1 MAYFNNDDVIRKIYD
16 LTIVNSRETIPINDT
31 MRLKL
36 KLKAENLVDIRLIY
50 DNKTIKTGEC
60 AQDDTEP
67 TINILLN
74 DFKDLLQDIIPD
86 NSKDDDENI
95 ITQEE
100 FDEAMLDL
108 DYMVDNATRALIT
121 LLKEKHTEPQ
131 EIKSEMIAN
140 GFDMTQMSLIGYDM
154 DEIIEEVL
162 KDDI

>member
-1 MAYFNNDDVIRKIYD
+1 MAYFNNDEVIRKIYD
-16 LTIVNSRETIPINDT
+16 LTIANSRETIPINDT

-74 DFKDLLQDIIPD
+74 DFKDVLQDIIPD
-86 NSKDDDENI
+86 NSKDDDENV

-100 FDEAMLDL
+100 FDEAMNDM
-108 DYMVDNATRALIT
+108 DYMLDNATRALISV
-121 LLKEKHTEPQ
+121 LKEKHTEPQ
-131 EIKSEMIAN
+131 EIKNEMIAN
-140 GFDMTQMSLIGYDM
+140 GFDMVQMSLMNYDI
-154 DEIIEEVL
+154 DEIITEVL
-162 KDDI
+162 QDDI

>member
-1 MAYFNNDDVIRKIYD
+1 MAYFNNDEVIRKIYD

-74 DFKDLLQDIIPD
+74 DFKDVLQDIIPD
-86 NSKDDDENI
+86 NSKDDEDV

-100 FDEAMLDL
+100 FDEAMVDM
-108 DYMVDNATRALIT
+108 DYMIDNATRALIT
-121 LLKEKHTEPQ
+121 VLKEKHTEPQ
-131 EIKSEMIAN
+131 EIKNEMIAN
-140 GFDMTQMSLIGYDM
+140 DFDMVQMSIMGYDI